1 MNNQPDNNQSDD
13 FVERVGAAL
22 NAQADALDGATRS
35 RLNRARQSALAI
47 PGRDHEATG
56 RRWNWMPAGGMA
68 LASVLVMVIW
78 FDGNQSGAPATE
90 SGAAG
95 PVLVNPAI
103 TVAPSA
109 GDLEVLMVDEEL
121 EMLHDLDFYNWLQS
135 VPVRSGSGSV
145 GQSSRSE
152 GLG

>member
-1 MNNQPDNNQSDD
+1 MNNSGDNRHEE
-13 FVERVGAAL
+13 FVERVGSAL
-22 NAQADALDGATRS
+22 NAQAEALDGATRS
-35 RLNRARQSALAI
+35 RLNRARQAAVVMHADNNI
-47 PGRDHEATG
+47 PKGT
-56 RRWNWMPAGGMA
+56 RWNWMPAGGMA
-68 LASVLVMVIW
+68 LASVLVMMIW
-78 FDGNQSGAPATE
+78 FDGNQPGGPATE
-90 SGAAG
+90 NGAAA
-95 PVLVNPAI
+95 PTLVNPGI

-135 VPVRSGSGSV
+135 VPVRSGAGSV